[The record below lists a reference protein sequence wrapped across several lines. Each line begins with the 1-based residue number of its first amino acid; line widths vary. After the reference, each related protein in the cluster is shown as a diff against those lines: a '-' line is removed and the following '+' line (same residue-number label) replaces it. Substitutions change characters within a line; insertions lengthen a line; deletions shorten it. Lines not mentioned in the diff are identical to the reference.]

1 MKAFRPVFSR
11 IILSIFNLNLYINN
25 QNLEKW
31 SKNYSLCV
39 FNTMHFTSP
48 WMHYMQFT
56 RITFQ
61 LIPIFIFLAIY
72 STIFFKVR
80 GSGIQ
85 GRNHTHFVNEKL
97 IVKEKFESKRVI
109 KMSLKSNSGTSTS
122 DDSTVREDDPLV
134 KKSSDTFK
142 PIPKIITRTRS
153 DVEIPHPVC
162 PLTKTV
168 TTFYRKTFY
177 FFRNSRLRIPFA

>member
-1 MKAFRPVFSR
+1 
-11 IILSIFNLNLYINN
+11 
-25 QNLEKW
+25 
-31 SKNYSLCV
+31 
-39 FNTMHFTSP
+39 MHFTSP

-61 LIPIFIFLAIY
+61 LIPIFIFLVIY

-85 GRNHTHFVNEKL
+85 GRDQIRYVHVNQKL
-97 IVKEKFESKRVI
+97 IIKEKFASKRVI

-153 DVEIPHPVC
+153 DVEIPAPVC
-162 PLTKTV
+162 RLTDTLN
-168 TTFYRKTFY
+168 FYYRKAFY
-177 FFRNSRLRIPFA
+177 FFRNSRLRILFA

>member
-1 MKAFRPVFSR
+1 
-11 IILSIFNLNLYINN
+11 
-25 QNLEKW
+25 
-31 SKNYSLCV
+31 
-39 FNTMHFTSP
+39 MHFTSP

-85 GRNHTHFVNEKL
+85 GRDQIRYVNEKL

-153 DVEIPHPVC
+153 DVEIPQPVC
-162 PLTKTV
+162 LLTKKLFV
-168 TTFYRKTFY
+168 TQIKQLKTY
-177 FFRNSRLRIPFA
+177 AL